1 MGDYILEI
9 DEETDTVLV
18 GEITERSQFYIN
30 VKLISP
36 FYGFENCRS
45 INGHARQSKMH
56 YLTER
61 GDEVAKQLLLI
72 SFKLVQEIDSTLNRL
87 SDVNGIVKQELEK
100 VSCCGNQLILDRI
113 KEKMDDWFYK
123 DFLPEKYKGDCC
135 YYFKR
140 EKEQIDQIFEAFKL
154 TGKKIYMPLD

>member
-36 FYGFENCRS
+36 FYGFENSRS
-45 INGHARQSKMH
+45 INGHARNCKMH

-61 GDEVAKQLLLI
+61 GDEIAKEILI
-72 SFKLVQEIDSTLNRL
+72 NSFKLMQEIDSTLNRL
-87 SDVNGIVKQELEK
+87 ADLNCIVKQETDK
-100 VSCCGNQLILDRI
+100 ISCCGNKIILERI
-113 KEKMDDWFYK
+113 MEKMDDWFYK
-123 DFLPEKYKGDCC
+123 DFLPEKYTGDSA
-135 YYFKR
+135 YYYKS
-140 EKEQIDQIFEAFKL
+140 EKEQVDQIFETFRL